1 LIQQTTKDMTILK
14 ASTELNERG
23 IINSIKGE
31 QGNWYIDVTYCR
43 DTEIRYAKMTYPNV
57 TFKKEK

>member
-1 LIQQTTKDMTILK
+1 MTILK
-14 ASTELNERG
+14 ASKELNDKG
-23 IINSIKGE
+23 IINSIKGK

-43 DTEIRYAKMTYPNV
+43 NSEIHYAKITYPNI